1 MRLNESIIIPI
12 IIAIVELI
20 KGIGLPQKLSALA
33 AVVIGVV
40 IGVVYLHPADIKY
53 GIFEGVVFGLTA
65 AGLYSGTKN
74 TFQQV
79 RNGNAGNKNNIE
91 K

>member
-1 MRLNESIIIPI
+1 MQFNESIIIPI

-20 KGIGLPQKLSALA
+20 KGIGLPQKFSALA

-40 IGVVYLHPADIKY
+40 IGVIYLHPIDIKY

-74 TFQQV
+74 TYQQI
-79 RNGNAGNKNNIE
+79 RNGSNENGTNI
-91 K
+91 KK

>member
-1 MRLNESIIIPI
+1 MQFNESVIIPI

-20 KGIGLPQKLSALA
+20 KGLGLPQKFSALA

-40 IGVVYLHPADIKY
+40 IGVVYLHPIDIKY
-53 GIFEGVVFGLTA
+53 GIFEGAVFGLTA

-74 TFQQV
+74 TFQQIKNGSNE
-79 RNGNAGNKNNIE
+79 NGNK
-91 K
+91 

>member
-1 MRLNESIIIPI
+1 MQFNESIIIPI

-20 KGIGLPQKLSALA
+20 KGLGLPQKFSALV

-40 IGVVYLHPADIKY
+40 IGVIYLHPIDIKY
-53 GIFEGVVFGLTA
+53 GIFEGVIFGLTA

-74 TFQQV
+74 TYQQI
-79 RNGNAGNKNNIE
+79 RNGSNENGTNI
-91 K
+91 KK

>member
-1 MRLNESIIIPI
+1 MQFNESIIIPI

-20 KGIGLPQKLSALA
+20 KGIGLPQKFSALA
-33 AVVIGVV
+33 AVVVGAV
-40 IGVVYLHPADIKY
+40 IGVIYLHPIDIKY

-74 TFQQV
+74 TFQQIKNGS
-79 RNGNAGNKNNIE
+79 NGNK
-91 K
+91 